1 MSEGRPPFEPNA
13 DQRRTVRAMAAYGI
27 PHHAIA
33 EVIGISGPTLRKHFR
48 IELDTAEAEANA
60 KVAET
65 LFRRATGEGP
75 QSVTAAIFW
84 LKCRAGWRE
93 FDVVPIRREMAEAAA
108 EQAATGKYAVR
119 PPPRGLGKK
128 ARAEWEARTAGEGT
142 SWGDLL
148 QVPASAQLP
157 GRRQ

>member
-93 FDVVPIRREMAEAAA
+93 FDVVPANGKKAEA
-108 EQAATGKYAVR
+108 EQAAK
-119 PPPRGLGKK
+119 
-128 ARAEWEARTAGEGT
+128 TAGVGT
-142 SWGDLL
+142 EWGDDLR
-148 QVPASAQLP
+148 SSMN
-157 GRRQ
+157 